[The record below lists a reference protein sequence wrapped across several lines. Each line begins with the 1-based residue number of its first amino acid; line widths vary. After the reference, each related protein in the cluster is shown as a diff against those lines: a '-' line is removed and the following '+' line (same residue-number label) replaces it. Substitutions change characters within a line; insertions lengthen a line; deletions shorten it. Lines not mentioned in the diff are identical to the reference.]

1 MGVQASSHGS
11 VVRARP
17 VPVKCDS
24 NVSNETHKIDRNSV
38 LIRNSPLIV
47 NWIWQLVEEYC
58 QKLQAH
64 SDCAVTLGL
73 ILGIVKTLTGKWR
86 PHDDTLNL
94 WLIALSVPQCEI
106 PSHIR
111 PITCFDKSL

>member
-1 MGVQASSHGS
+1 MQARSHGS

-38 LIRNSPLIV
+38 LIGNAPLIV
-47 NWIWQLVEEYC
+47 KWIWQLVEKYC

-64 SDCAVTLGL
+64 SDCAITLWL
-73 ILGIVKTLTGKWR
+73 IRGIVKSSMGQWR
-86 PHDDTLNL
+86 FHDDTLNL
-94 WLIALSVPQCEI
+94 WMTALSVPRCEI
-106 PSHIR
+106 PRCIK
-111 PITCFDKSL
+111 PLADFVKSL

>member
-1 MGVQASSHGS
+1 M
-11 VVRARP
+11 P

-47 NWIWQLVEEYC
+47 NWIGQLVEEYC

-64 SDCAVTLGL
+64 SGCGVTLGL
-73 ILGIVKTLTGKWR
+73 IRGIVKSLVGKWR
-86 PHDDTLNL
+86 FHDYRLNL
-94 WLIALSVPQCEI
+94 WLTAKSVPRCEI
-106 PSHIR
+106 PRYIQHLAG
-111 PITCFDKSL
+111 FVKSL